1 MMKRIAVAAL
11 AVLAVPAAFAQD
23 MEDTIAIPTLRASVT
38 VTSDVVRIGDMI
50 ENAGPAAQI
59 AIYRAPDLGTTG
71 MIPADQVIATLR
83 NHRVIGVD
91 ARDIREISV
100 TRASRVLAIKDIE
113 RAVTEAL
120 ERRNGLGD
128 AADLQLTFDRDVRM
142 LQLDAT
148 STGEPKAVAV
158 RYDPRTTRFDV
169 TFEIGN
175 KTGAQATK
183 LRFTGTAIET
193 VQTVIA
199 ARNIERGDMLKAAD
213 FIVERRPKNEA
224 GNDLTNR
231 ERALG
236 MQARRGVRAGQPIR
250 GADLARPDLV
260 TRDQS
265 VTLIYNAPGIYL
277 TVRGKAV
284 DGGTEGDTVTV
295 TNLQSKRTVQGTVVG
310 PAQVL
315 IAAPAPR
322 IVAAAP
328 QAGVTANDTVGSL
341 TTGQNSAP
349 PASKV
354 E

>member
-1 MMKRIAVAAL
+1 MMNRFAIAAL
-11 AVLAVPAAFAQD
+11 AVFAVTAAAFAQD
-23 MEDTIAIPTLRASVT
+23 VEDIIAVPTLRANVT
-38 VTSDVVRIGDMI
+38 VTGDIVRIGDMI

-71 MIPADQVIATLR
+71 VLPADQVIATLR

-91 ARDIREISV
+91 TRDIREVSV
-100 TRASRVLAIKDIE
+100 TRASRIIGIKDIE
-113 RAVTEAL
+113 RAVLDTL

-128 AADLQLTFDRDVRM
+128 AADIQLTFDRDVRSM
-142 LQLDAT
+142 QLDAT
-148 STGEPKAVAV
+148 STGEPQAIAV

-175 KTGAQATK
+175 KTGALPAK

-193 VQTVIA
+193 VQTALVT
-199 ARNIERGDMLKAAD
+199 RNIDRGEVLKASD
-213 FIVERRPKNEA
+213 IVTERRPKSEA
-224 GNDLTNR
+224 GTDL
-231 ERALG
+231 ALRDRSIG
-236 MQARRGVRAGQPIR
+236 MQARKPIRAGQPIR
-250 GADLARPDLV
+250 GADLAKPDLV

-284 DGGTEGDTVTV
+284 DGGTEGDVVTV

-310 PAQVL
+310 PGQVM
-315 IAAPAPR
+315 IAAPSPR
-322 IVAAAP
+322 LVAAAP
-328 QAGVTANDTVGSL
+328 QTDAAPADTVGSV
-341 TTGQNSAP
+341 TTGSSA
-349 PASKV
+349 ASKV

>member
-1 MMKRIAVAAL
+1 MMNRFAIAAL
-11 AVLAVPAAFAQD
+11 TLLAVTAGALAQD
-23 MEDTIAIPTLRASVT
+23 VEDTIAIPTLRANVT

-71 MIPADQVIATLR
+71 VLAADQVIATLR

-91 ARDIREISV
+91 ARDIREVSV

-113 RAVTEAL
+113 RAVGEAL

-128 AADLQLTFDRDVRM
+128 AADIQLTFDRDVRM

-148 STGEPKAVAV
+148 STGEPQAVAV
-158 RYDPRTTRFDV
+158 RYEPRTTRFDV

-175 KTGAQATK
+175 RTGAPPAK

-193 VQTVIA
+193 VQTAIA
-199 ARNIERGDMLKAAD
+199 ARNLDRGDVLKASD
-213 FIVERRPKNEA
+213 IITERRPKAEA
-224 GNDLTNR
+224 GNDLALR
-231 ERALG
+231 DRALG
-236 MQARRGVRAGQPIR
+236 MQARKPIRAGQPIR

-284 DGGTEGDTVTV
+284 DGGTEGDVVTV

-310 PAQVL
+310 PGQVM
-315 IAAPAPR
+315 IAAPSPR
-322 IVAAAP
+322 VVAAAP
-328 QAGVTANDTVGSL
+328 PTDTAPAD
-341 TTGQNSAP
+341 TTGSVTTGSSA
-349 PASKV
+349 ASKV

>member
-1 MMKRIAVAAL
+1 MTMMIKRIAVAAL
-11 AVLAVPAAFAQD
+11 AILAVPAAFAQD
-23 MEDTIAIPTLRASVT
+23 VEDTIAVPTLRASVT

-71 MIPADQVIATLR
+71 ILPADQVIAALR

-91 ARDIREISV
+91 ARDIREVSV

-113 RAVTEAL
+113 RAVAEAL
-120 ERRNGLGD
+120 ERRNGLGE
-128 AADLQLTFDRDVRM
+128 AADIQLTFDRDVRS

-148 STGEPKAVAV
+148 ATGEPQAVAV
-158 RYDPRTTRFDV
+158 RYEPRTTRFDV

-175 KTGAQATK
+175 RTGAQPAK

-199 ARNIERGDMLKAAD
+199 ARNIERGDTLKTAD
-213 FIVERRPKNEA
+213 IVVERRPKNEA
-224 GNDLTNR
+224 GNDLTSR

-236 MQARRGVRAGQPIR
+236 MQARKGVRAGQPIR

-277 TVRGKAV
+277 TVRGKAI

-295 TNLQSKRTVQGTVVG
+295 MNLQSKRTVQGTVVG

-315 IAAPAPR
+315 IAAPSPR

-328 QAGVTANDTVGSL
+328 QADVSNDTAGSL
-341 TTGQNSAP
+341 TTGSSA
-349 PASKV
+349 ASKV